1 MSSSYQ
7 KLGDIKAISHHACCM
22 WKFLV
27 VWNLVKWALLPS
39 RTRLLITQVEMSCNW
54 DGRPISSH
62 DSPSTTG
69 TTNYTTACFKT
80 FRDPELN
87 LHHAVCFDENSWIGS
102 RLTPCSHQ
110 IFLEEWK
117 FGSTNRDSLIL
128 YNRIKF
134 SLRGGDNL
142 KLWFVSDQNRR
153 DGDKLGSTHRHLF
166 MFCGRIVIF
175 LECRLGS
182 TENCDSFTLITG
194 SNFPGGVLGM
204 TEDTLILI

>member
-1 MSSSYQ
+1 MI
-7 KLGDIKAISHHACCM
+7 L
-22 WKFLV
+22 
-27 VWNLVKWALLPS
+27 
-39 RTRLLITQVEMSCNW
+39 
-54 DGRPISSH
+54 
-62 DSPSTTG
+62 PSTTS
-69 TTNYTTACFKT
+69 TTNYTTKT

-182 TENCDSFTLITG
+182 TENCDSFTHYNNRIKFSWRGAGDDRRYVDSYITG
-194 SNFPGGVLGM
+194 SNFLVGWG
-204 TEDTLILI
+204 